1 MGITRG
7 RQAFHH
13 DGMGTAYELITLH
26 AKIFPKTMRF
36 INSEAAIR
44 NAVFLVR
51 ADPIICG
58 HSTEARNLAEAAVA
72 MGMENVHIV
81 SYPLDTL
88 KESQLPLKPL
98 DTISP
103 YSPGISIDRPR
114 PMGNYKVLD
123 GRLSLGI
130 GGHLVDLMH
139 KLPGRTMLMD
149 LYLVPH
155 GLMVMQAVNSFRRS
169 GAGSSVF
176 TVGEAV
182 GSDITNVVG
191 NALAEG
197 RTGAAQI
204 LLSNYLEHD
213 HPVAVS
219 RFTKDLIIDAGRQVD
234 DALGTAF
241 TGQLESRVGISY
253 PAIDTTAYID
263 IEKNSGTVDS
273 ILEERGLKRD
283 GYVMFL
289 SRIAPAKGVDDLIAA
304 WKDCKLRGKKKL
316 IICGNGPAKDKI
328 RKMAA
333 EFGDVMVFDNVSDSE
348 KGALMH
354 GCFAWCL
361 PSKPK
366 TEFVE
371 TFGIA
376 VAEKMLAGGLGPVIT
391 TRTGGIPEAS
401 GGHCLEHVAGDV
413 DGLRSCLDQV
423 AEMSLDDRVK
433 LSADA
438 RHFARRFDRSEI
450 FGALLDRAV
459 SRIEAA

>member
-1 MGITRG
+1 
-7 RQAFHH
+7 
-13 DGMGTAYELITLH
+13 
-26 AKIFPKTMRF
+26 MRF
-36 INSEAAIR
+36 VDDQAAMQ

-58 HSTEARNLAEAAVA
+58 HSTEARNLAEAAAA
-72 MGMENVHIV
+72 MGMENIHIV
-81 SYPLDTL
+81 SYPLDIL
-88 KESQLPLKPL
+88 AESGLPLKPL

-103 YSPGISIDRPR
+103 YSPGITIDRPQ

-123 GRLSLGI
+123 QRLSLGI
-130 GGHLVDLMH
+130 GGHLVDLLN

-155 GLMVMQAVNSFRRS
+155 GLMVMQAVNSFRMS
-169 GAGSSVF
+169 GTSSSVF

-197 RTGAAQI
+197 RIGAAQI

-219 RFTKDLIIDAGRQVD
+219 RFTKDLIVDAGRQVD
-234 DALGTAF
+234 EALNTSF

-253 PAIDTTAYID
+253 PAIDTQAYVD
-263 IEKNSGTVDS
+263 IEKDETRVNMV
-273 ILEERGLKRD
+273 LEERGLERD

-304 WKDCKLRGKKKL
+304 WKDCKLRGSKKL
-316 IICGNGPAKDKI
+316 VICGNGPAKEQIKE
-328 RKMAA
+328 MAA
-333 EFGDVMVFDNVSDSE
+333 EFGDVLVFDNVSDAE
-348 KGALMH
+348 KGVLMH
-354 GCFAWCL
+354 GCYAWCL

-401 GGHCLEHVAGDV
+401 GGHCLEHEAGDV
-413 DGLRSCLDQV
+413 AGLRDCLNQV
-423 AEMSLDDRVK
+423 ATMSRDERMT
-433 LSADA
+433 LSKNA
-438 RHFARRFDRSEI
+438 RNFALRFDRSEI
-450 FGALLDRAV
+450 LSALLDRGV
-459 SRIEAA
+459 SCTEAA

>member
-1 MGITRG
+1 MLLTKPEPPI
-7 RQAFHH
+7 Q
-13 DGMGTAYELITLH
+13 
-26 AKIFPKTMRF
+26 
-36 INSEAAIR
+36 

-58 HSTEARNLAEAAVA
+58 HSTEARNLAEAALA
-72 MGMENVHIV
+72 AGMKNVHIV
-81 SYPLDTL
+81 SYPLDVL
-88 KESQLPLKPL
+88 KASSLPLKDL
-98 DTISP
+98 STISP
-103 YSPGISIDRPR
+103 YSEGITMDRPE
-114 PMGNYKVLD
+114 PMGDYKVLD
-123 GRLSLGI
+123 GRLGLGI
-130 GGHLVDLMH
+130 GGHIVDLLH
-139 KLPGRTMLMD
+139 RLPGKTLLMD

-155 GLMVMQAVNSFRRS
+155 GTMVMQAVNSFRNS
-169 GAGSSVF
+169 GCGAEVF

-197 RTGAAQI
+197 RLGAAQ
-204 LLSNYLEHD
+204 LVLSNYLEHD

-219 RFTKDLIIDAGRQVD
+219 RFTKDLIMEAGRKVD
-234 DALGTAF
+234 AELGTNF

-253 PAIDTTAYID
+253 PAIDTAAYTRIAG
-263 IEKNSGTVDS
+263 NP
-273 ILEERGLKRD
+273 EEVAAALAKRGLEKD

-289 SRIAPAKGVDDLIAA
+289 SRIAPAKGVDDLLEA
-304 WKDCKLRGKKKL
+304 WRGCKLAGKKKL
-316 IICGNGPAKDKI
+316 IICGNGPAKEEI
-328 RKMAA
+328 RMIAA
-333 EFGDVMVFDNVSDSE
+333 EMDGVEVLDDVSDAE

-401 GGHCLEHVAGDV
+401 GGHCLEHGAGDV
-413 DGLRSCLDQV
+413 DGLRGCLDRAADMTD
-423 AEMSLDDRVK
+423 AERCD
-433 LSADA
+433 LSERA
-438 RHFARRFDRSEI
+438 RDFAMRFDRTEI
-450 FGALLDRAV
+450 LLRLIERAM
-459 SRIEAA
+459 RQCEAA

>member
-1 MGITRG
+1 M
-7 RQAFHH
+7 Q
-13 DGMGTAYELITLH
+13 
-26 AKIFPKTMRF
+26 F
-36 INSEAAIR
+36 INDEAGIQ

-81 SYPLDTL
+81 SYPLDVL
-88 KESQLPLKPL
+88 AESSLPLKPL
-98 DTISP
+98 ETISP
-103 YSPGISIDRPR
+103 YSPGITIDRPR
-114 PMGNYKVLD
+114 PMGDYKVLD
-123 GRLSLGI
+123 GRLALGI
-130 GGHLVDLMH
+130 GGHLVDLMN

-155 GLMVMQAVNSFRRS
+155 GLMVMQAVNSFRMA
-169 GAGSSVF
+169 GKGSSVF

-197 RTGAAQI
+197 RIGAAQI
-204 LLSNYLEHD
+204 VLSNYLEHD

-234 DALGTAF
+234 EALNTNF

-253 PAIDTTAYID
+253 PAIDTQAYVD
-263 IEKNSGTVDS
+263 IEKDTGRVDAV
-273 ILEERGLKRD
+273 LEERGLERD

-316 IICGNGPAKDKI
+316 IICGNGPAKDQIKAL
-328 RKMAA
+328 AA
-333 EFGDVMVFDNVSDSE
+333 EFGDVMVLDNVSDAE
-348 KGALMH
+348 KGVLMH
-354 GCFAWCL
+354 GSYAWCL

-413 DGLRSCLDQV
+413 EGLRACLDQV
-423 AEMSLDDRVK
+423 AAMSVDDRMK
-433 LSADA
+433 LSKNA
-438 RHFARRFDRSEI
+438 RNFALRFDRTEI
-450 FGALLDRAV
+450 LGALIERGMGCV
-459 SRIEAA
+459 EAA